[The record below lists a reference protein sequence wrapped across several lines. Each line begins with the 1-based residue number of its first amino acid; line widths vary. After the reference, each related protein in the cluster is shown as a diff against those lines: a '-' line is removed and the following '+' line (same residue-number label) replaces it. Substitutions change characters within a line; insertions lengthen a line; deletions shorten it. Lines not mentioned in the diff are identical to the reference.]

1 MRARIRT
8 RLLNSDRSKTSEPHN
23 GPKHMMT
30 AAIAESKQLT
40 RALVLGGGGP
50 VGRAWQAGLVT
61 NLVAKGIAL
70 RTADLILGTSAGAI
84 VGAQLALDLNLAIAG
99 PGPGAPAPGPAPAP
113 FNGMGELIKATAQ
126 ASRTSASEPFRQT
139 IGQFALKAATPSEDQ
154 SLQRLGI
161 LANRDWPANF
171 RATAVNVRTG
181 ESIVWHRG
189 SGAPLD
195 RAVASSCALP
205 GVWPPIM
212 IGGERYM
219 DGGIRSMLNADLAAS
234 HSAVIIVSCF
244 ALALP
249 EGVRNEDREALN
261 TQLNAEIA
269 SLRESGTRVHVITPS
284 EGFLVLTQF
293 GAKMLDSSLVPDAF
307 QLGGQQAL
315 LEAARLDHIWY
326 HN

>member
-1 MRARIRT
+1 
-8 RLLNSDRSKTSEPHN
+8 
-23 GPKHMMT
+23 MMT
-30 AAIAESKQLT
+30 AVIDESEQLT

-50 VGRAWQAGLVT
+50 VGRAWQAGLVLS
-61 NLVAKGIAL
+61 LVAKGVAL

-84 VGAQLALDLNLAIAG
+84 VGAQLALDLALAITA
-99 PGPGAPAPGPAPAP
+99 PGPGAPAPGPVPAP
-113 FNGMGELIKATAQ
+113 SNGMGELIRATAQ
-126 ASRTSASEPFRQT
+126 ASRAFAPEPFRQS
-139 IGQFALKAATPSEDQ
+139 IGQFALNAATPSEDQ
-154 SLQRLGI
+154 SIQRLGI

-189 SGAPLD
+189 SGVPLD

-219 DGGIRSMLNADLAAS
+219 DGGMRSMLNADLAAGQ
-234 HSAVIIVSCF
+234 SAVIIVSCF
-244 ALALP
+244 ALVLP
-249 EGVRNEDREALN
+249 EGVGNEDREALN
-261 TQLNAEIA
+261 AQLNAEITA
-269 SLRESGTRVHVITPS
+269 LRESGARVNVITPS
-284 EGFLVLTQF
+284 EEFLGLTQF
-293 GAKMLDSSLVPDAF
+293 GAKMLDPSLIPDAF
-307 QLGGQQAL
+307 QLGRQQAL